1 MNALRTTLLTV
12 IAASTSLTWAAV
24 PVEMRPLTP
33 SSVQAPLSTAPT
45 AVANDPNADPADQ
58 TSTLWKLYQQV
69 QQLQQEVRDLRG
81 RFESQEQQL
90 DQTDKELKAR
100 FTDLDQRFDQL
111 KNTVT
116 PPEPT
121 ATDATTASP
130 TDSTA
135 NSPNNTDATN
145 TVTAATSTP
154 ATPATPVIPA
164 AATPSSKPATP
175 AAEPDAD
182 KRAYIGAYDAYKA
195 GGAAKAIAPMQAF
208 IKNYPNSV
216 YISNA
221 HYWLGEFYLATTPP
235 NFEQAA
241 KSFSVVTNQYPSSAK
256 GAAATYRLATMADVG
271 KRTNDAIRLMKKIV
285 TDYPNTQEAGYA
297 ATFLKDH
304 KIKI

>member
-1 MNALRTTLLTV
+1 MNALRTTLLAV
-12 IAASTSLTWAAV
+12 MASTTSLTWAAV

-33 SSVQAPLSTAPT
+33 SSVQAPVGMVSTGT
-45 AVANDPNADPADQ
+45 ANDPNADPADQ

-100 FTDLDQRFDQL
+100 FTDLDQRFGQL

-116 PPEPT
+116 AVEPT
-121 ATDATTASP
+121 VSESNTAISNKTTVDTSGAIDASVTPTPPITSP
-130 TDSTA
+130 
-135 NSPNNTDATN
+135 
-145 TVTAATSTP
+145 
-154 ATPATPVIPA
+154 
-164 AATPSSKPATP
+164 KPAVSN
-175 AAEPDAD
+175 EPDAD
-182 KRAYIGAYDAYKA
+182 KRAYIGAYDAYKS

-208 IKNYPNSV
+208 INNYPSSV

-221 HYWLGEFYLATTPP
+221 HYWLGEFYLASTPP

-241 KSFSVVTNQYPSSAK
+241 KSFNVVTSQYPSSAK
-256 GAAATYRLATMADVG
+256 GAAATYRLATMADVD
-271 KRTNDAIRLMKKIV
+271 KRKTEAVRLMKKII

>member
-1 MNALRTTLLTV
+1 MNALRTTLLAV
-12 IAASTSLTWAAV
+12 MASTTSLTWAAV

-33 SSVQAPLSTAPT
+33 SSMQAPVSTT
-45 AVANDPNADPADQ
+45 ATATANDPTADPADQ

-111 KNTVT
+111 KNTI
-116 PPEPT
+116 PPSEPV
-121 ATDATTASP
+121 ATDATTASS
-130 TDSTA
+130 TDSAA
-135 NSPNNTDATN
+135 NGPDTTN
-145 TVTAATSTP
+145 TVATSTP
-154 ATPATPVIPA
+154 ATPVVPA
-164 AATPSSKPATP
+164 VSTPSSKPATP
-175 AAEPDAD
+175 ATEPDAD
-182 KRAYIGAYDAYKA
+182 KRAYIGAYDAYKS

-208 IKNYPNSV
+208 INTYPNSV

-221 HYWLGEFYLATTPP
+221 HYWLGEFYLASTPP

-241 KSFSVVTNQYPSSAK
+241 KSFAVVINQYPTSAK
-256 GAAATYRLATMADVG
+256 GAAAAYRLATMADVD
-271 KRTNDAIRLMKKIV
+271 KRTNDAIRLMKKII

>member
-1 MNALRTTLLTV
+1 MNALRTTLLAV
-12 IAASTSLTWAAV
+12 MASTTSLTWAAV

-33 SSVQAPLSTAPT
+33 SSVQAPVGTVSTGT
-45 AVANDPNADPADQ
+45 ANDPNADPADQ

-100 FTDLDQRFDQL
+100 FTDLDQRFGQL

-116 PPEPT
+116 ALEPT
-121 ATDATTASP
+121 VSESNTTISNETTVDTSGAIDASVTPTPPITSP
-130 TDSTA
+130 
-135 NSPNNTDATN
+135 
-145 TVTAATSTP
+145 
-154 ATPATPVIPA
+154 
-164 AATPSSKPATP
+164 KPAVSN
-175 AAEPDAD
+175 EPDAD
-182 KRAYIGAYDAYKA
+182 KRAYIGAYDAYKS

-208 IKNYPNSV
+208 INNYPSSV

-221 HYWLGEFYLATTPP
+221 HYWLGEFYLASTPP

-241 KSFSVVTNQYPSSAK
+241 KSFTVVTSQYPSSAK
-256 GAAATYRLATMADVG
+256 GAAATYRLATMADVD
-271 KRTNDAIRLMKKIV
+271 KRTTEAVRLMKKII